1 MNDDVAIGLNL
12 FGIID
17 AKPFDCTC
25 IHLNTLAT
33 NFPQNMAIFAYSTI
47 AELLT
52 LYVATKF
59 VGLVFDP
66 SYHALVGL
74 NYYLPP
80 DLEQVDGIKT
90 PKQHQRKPNAKK
102 KKKMAEKEKSY
113 LTSKRLDS
121 FVLFQDKVTDE
132 NFTEYAKHFLLIQD
146 LQWIFVLALQTLLV
160 NIVSHISNCLDS
172 TPKNIDLATILLC
185 FMAYVPISVNVKLLS
200 KRSAKH
206 FDTQA
211 AIVLG
216 IVASVLAFGILH
228 LPPTIIDFRLD
239 YAMPELN
246 RNVKKILVVLSTP
259 EDQIVDSMVD
269 PLYVRV
275 LIAVICGIITCS
287 YVLPAIR
294 MSKYY
299 NEMVNAEGN
308 GFMLDLSL
316 HISYFSPL
324 FLLLLW
330 VPPLTADFVLEKGLV
345 QCNEHDL
352 IRDCNSFPPSGY
364 VFMTESLFYT
374 LRLYLLL
381 FSSLVAFCLLRKYLQ
396 AHLEEAKLQ
405 VNEIMHTVSNIDQAM
420 IQRISY
426 GVKQIFWRVCVVGIQ
441 YCGPLMFH
449 LSLALLLHRKGN
461 HDLHVCN
468 GIRYGLR
475 HRLGWEHVGTPN
487 AFFNNSHVTPEVSA
501 GKSIFTMITGES
513 DEAQQILTWVRDVA
527 SIQVFTPNFYRPVIG
542 FIIFWSLLSW
552 FTLSAF
558 GLMYYRRQQLFAQ
571 VVPKNMSLVPPG
583 TGAKGK
589 DTNSGGPVIRKNEWG
604 KARKKYQAQ

>member
-1 MNDDVAIGLNL
+1 M
-12 FGIID
+12 
-17 AKPFDCTC
+17 TC
-25 IHLNTLAT
+25 FSVTFLAAPPT
-33 NFPQNMAIFAYSTI
+33 KNEINMAVFAYSTI

-59 VGLVFDP
+59 IGLAFDP
-66 SYHALVGL
+66 SYHALIGL
-74 NYYLPP
+74 SYYLPP
-80 DLEQVDGIKT
+80 DLEQVDGIKA
-90 PKQHQRKPNAKK
+90 PKQHQRKPSAKK
-102 KKKMAEKEKSY
+102 KKKMAEKEKAY

-121 FVLFQDKVTDE
+121 FVLFQDKVTEE
-132 NFTEYAKHFLLIQD
+132 NFSEYAKHFLLIQD
-146 LQWIFVLALQTLLV
+146 LQWLFVLALQTLLV
-160 NIVSHISNCLDS
+160 NIVSHISNCLDT

-185 FMAYVPISVNVKLLS
+185 FMAYVPISMNVKLLS

-216 IVASVLAFGILH
+216 IIASLLAFGVLH

-246 RNVKKILVVLSTP
+246 RNVKKIMVALSTP
-259 EDQIVDSMVD
+259 EDQIVDNMID
-269 PLYVRV
+269 PLYLRV
-275 LIAVICGIITCS
+275 LIAVVCGIITCS
-287 YVLPAIR
+287 YALPAIR

-308 GFMLDLSL
+308 GFMLDLCL
-316 HISYFSPL
+316 HLSYFSPL
-324 FLLLLW
+324 FLLLSW
-330 VPPLTADFVLEKGLV
+330 IPPLTADFVLEKGLV
-345 QCNEHDL
+345 QCNEIDF
-352 IRDCNSFPPSGY
+352 IRDCNSFPPTGY
-364 VFMTESLFYT
+364 IFMTESLFYT

-381 FSSLVAFCLLRKYLQ
+381 FSSLVTFCLLRKYLQ

-420 IQRISY
+420 IKRISY

-461 HDLHVCN
+461 HDLYVCK
-468 GIRYGLR
+468 GIRYTLR
-475 HRLGWEHVGTPN
+475 NQFGWENVGTPN
-487 AFFNNSHVTPEVSA
+487 AFFNSTNVTAEATA
-501 GKSIFTMITGES
+501 GKNIVSMIAGEN
-513 DEAQQILTWVRDVA
+513 DEAQQILKWTRDIA

-542 FIIFWSLLSW
+542 FVIFWSLISW

-558 GLMYYRRQQLFAQ
+558 GLMYYRRQELFAQ
-571 VVPKNMSLVPPG
+571 VVPKNMSLVTPG
-583 TGAKGK
+583 PGAKGK
-589 DTNSGGPVIRKNEWG
+589 NTNNEGPVIRKNEWG
-604 KARKKYQAQ
+604 KARKKFQAQ